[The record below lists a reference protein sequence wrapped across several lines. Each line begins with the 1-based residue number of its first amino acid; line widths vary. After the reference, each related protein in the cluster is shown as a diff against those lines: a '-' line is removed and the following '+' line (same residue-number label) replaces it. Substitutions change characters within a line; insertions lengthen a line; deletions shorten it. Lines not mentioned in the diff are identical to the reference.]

1 MGIGES
7 LAGVYSKAEE
17 SFYNFADWLDEK
29 GIPVYSVLTPM
40 EENGIPAF
48 PVAIAIV
55 LLLVAALFWFFVFP
69 TSVTTIRLTITD
81 DSAQALSGVTIKIV
95 DESAKEWFNGKKG
108 NGDSIE
114 LKGVS
119 AGATLS
125 FTGSKEGFETDFTP
139 QQVRGPIVEVSLR
152 LAKQTE
158 NIIARMRLVD
168 SKTGTAVPNAKV
180 TFKWGI
186 SEVRQA
192 TSDQN
197 GFVATPSV
205 PANEEITVEVIADN
219 YEPAMQTMRFSNSND
234 VPAFSLEP
242 KKTASFGSGN
252 LIIKT
257 FDKTTKEALS
267 DVRIEISNPQTEQ
280 GLALATTTNGQFA
293 LDLPLGT
300 VYKIKASKPGYA
312 TFVSQEQTLR
322 ENPTQVNIELLQGG
336 NQFHV
341 NVVEKDSNIAVF
353 DATVRVYSGQ
363 GQLLDEKKT
372 PFIGSVDFT
381 GLSPDKNYYI
391 TGSKGGFVPQ
401 TLFVSPF
408 ETSEVTLVLEAAD
421 ASNTGTLNILVT
433 DSTGFPG
440 NNAGLEFF
448 ELVIGKPIP
457 LGLPNKITESD
468 GFASIEQAPANRNLF
483 VVARKGL
490 EMGDGNIFIQ
500 AGTENNLAIKMM
512 PIATAKILFVLDLE
526 GNPFVEGMALVE
538 SVTGEALLDANLSEE
553 GGTAFDAKNY
563 KAVNVT
569 ITDRDGNAFSEQV
582 NVEGKREITVQWP
595 PVNSTELA
603 PPIEF
608 LGIEDSSGKPVE
620 GITPNA
626 DYWLKFRVDWVKGE
640 YRGGIHI
647 RVGNDQTKFSDSEEI
662 GITGFDASNV
672 ASFFYSLSYSA
683 FPAPGNEATDFGN
696 IGKAGSF
703 NKWLELYY
711 NNPIGSQAFRVKIQ
725 LKEGFSQLT
734 IPIHYRAWTRLN
746 NQFFRN
752 PEDAELGQDAFVST
766 KTSLYAKTIDKE
778 VSLFSEK
785 QQCQQNVCAEYR
797 FLSEDGE
804 TFSKEEFRALRG
816 KKYALE
822 INLRAKEE
830 TNVTL
835 QASTDKKNPKVFFTG
850 SEVETFT
857 EFLDS
862 SEPAPFVEVPSI
874 SILPNSVR
882 SARLYFKP
890 AKAGN
895 AFIKSEI
902 LGENLGISKD
912 FYFNIFEQGEMKIS
926 IEPETVTLG
935 EPFTVVLLDTN
946 RSKPVTDATIHI
958 MDEKGGIVASA
969 VGNNSQGNGMNG
981 RYSFSDSI
989 GAGVY
994 KIRAT
999 AFGFAPT
1006 ETELVISANN
1016 VLKLPE
1022 EISIV
1027 IPKGQATMEASAS
1040 IENLSTL
1047 TLTDVTIEMKKPENW
1062 PSELDALIGAPSS
1075 LRAGQ
1080 KGTMD
1085 ITAQYAGDQN
1095 KRVSGTAEL
1104 VARAT
1109 VSGKYPAIA
1118 TSRFILSYN
1127 QPFDPNCLVFDQPN
1141 LTVFLAA
1148 NAPLGSEGQV
1158 FSPYGTGYGSGR
1170 QAPQYSPLTQNQYYN
1185 NPEQFNSN
1193 YPQQYATD
1201 SDFSYYQ
1208 RQPYSPNY
1216 NNSQYAPNTPYTGS
1230 GRIYSPNVYSES
1242 DQTAKEIELQVTNN
1256 CPQALQLTAQAIP
1269 KTGQLKDTGLNIE
1282 VSPFAI
1288 QPNETI
1294 KTTVRVSSQRD
1305 RALPQQETREF
1316 DLQFQS
1322 NVVGKTLP
1330 LKVILWDSRFALAV
1344 RNSVVLFLS
1353 QSKKGEPIIASEPL
1367 FMRNIG
1373 AEDIKNLDI
1382 EIGDSYLEGVGLR
1395 TIPDGRIPVLE
1406 KGRVVFPPKLVVAEK
1421 KGGTDKGRMVHSYL
1435 AITGEI
1441 NGKRYLLRT
1450 VDVWINVSAKDC
1462 LFLTPVDDLEFVSSS
1477 QLVIDKKVKVRNT
1490 CEEPVRVVG
1499 IEPSQLGAVELH
1511 LIPIAS
1517 DYLDRDREAEF
1528 ILRLSRFGDYKNENV
1543 GISVAGL
1550 TQLTQKFISSN
1561 RLSAKMELGEKAVS
1575 TIATSNPYEISVCK
1589 ETGASGTEKTSVR
1602 FPKITRNAD
1611 CSKGYCDAVQ
1621 AAEFLAKKLDEKINQ
1636 AQNVIGKSANQLEN
1650 FHGCVNTAE
1659 QKACTFTEL
1668 GVPSD
1673 GFDLFLQNDQLTIDL
1688 LQKQFGEKG
1697 PATLANYGVSYC
1709 PRPECEIKSIARTG
1723 FPNYLYVSTGFRGCG
1738 RYRVKLNGA
1747 AYVQQNQIRNE
1758 AFILAVNVQNR
1769 ELTGECINAIENVMN
1784 FLPIDSGMTAESPFG
1799 SWLGLIE
1806 ADSELQATGKAFAK
1820 ELFGTEEGRVVS
1832 GSQSNNL
1839 RIQYGDVPNGLVKVE
1854 LAPETTTDEPKTII
1868 ATINQA
1874 LKVEGKNKEDLAKE
1888 AAQAIAALKKQQIQE
1903 GKGCIAQDHSYFIL
1917 GSAAKLGELMLGG
1930 PEIMNV
1936 LPHQTNCIDLN
1947 ITSPI
1952 REGVKLKTNRDEVF
1966 QTNSGI
1972 AKIVFKQGK
1981 EGREI
1986 PEGETIALEF
1996 SEKEKKYVGSVS
2008 LCIEGNEQ
2016 FAFARTAKP
2025 LEVTAQSA
2033 IDSLRTSNTKKIR
2046 YQICGIHPA
2055 DLVKKLKDLQPG
2067 DHYATV
2073 VWKGPPDSVPI
2084 SEITNALGESGEL
2097 KPGDP
2102 LLQGSGIDPGK
2113 QLSGKQLAK
2122 DKQIGAVLGFPI
2134 PGVGGEWNAKSYLP
2148 ACIAVSAFCN
2158 GIRTAGFFG
2167 WLWGPLLDCGFPATW
2182 MMADHVGGLKAAKEF
2197 ISQKLG
2203 GVSKGI
2209 LDKMEGLFPGNSAK
2223 NAELLEGA
2231 TIGVSAH
2238 SILKGLQYINYLNP
2252 KSVQR
2257 VAADRLASDIADQV
2271 VEEQMKGRGFWRTTG
2286 RIGTAGIYGGPQGEL
2301 KKIIADELEKNIRKG
2316 IAEKVG
2322 GHKWPL
2328 GRTLVKADEKIIGE
2342 ITAKAVSETN
2352 LDSKILDFAI
2362 KNQGQLKS
2370 GSMLASKAGSIDDL
2384 AVTKLAEDFATVKIE
2399 GVSGAKYG
2407 DLLTNIKFDDI
2418 AIKDAATGSLKLNET
2433 KSLMW
2438 DRYMDKVRSN
2448 KGWAKLTPQA
2458 QSEIRDAIKTEFED
2472 VLSRVASPP
2481 PGEQALADAFEESV
2495 SDSTRSLSSL
2505 DITST
2510 GNAGKVANAMADQ
2523 IEAKS
2528 GKSLGSTRATVVQK
2542 MQTALDSQ
2550 VYTKEAALKQGIAA
2564 APDEVKE
2571 GLRNSFK
2578 NEVKDITKDLLA
2590 GKSSEKGIGLF
2601 RRTKNFFRGL
2611 VRGVVCGAAAN
2622 YAGLWVAQESLQEPS
2637 QPKTGSVQVA
2647 GQPVLGSDGQPQRT
2661 ADGPVKRDIVFEN
2674 GATYKIRMTETKNAN
2689 GTTTKWPEITKV
2701 TDPNGIPS
2709 NASFLNTDCEGKAA
2723 ERGLEGTELKLE
2735 PIAGQATKNEETSY
2749 QLTSQTIKQAA
2760 DQHHIPNALLVAMLV
2775 LEQKYSFP
2783 GEQDPT
2789 NSWLNNPRGSSEAI
2803 ERAATKLQGAP
2814 YKSESDVDLR
2824 ETIAKYYSQSE
2835 KAPDAFVNEGMQQ
2848 YRKWSS
2854 FKPVEKQK

>member
-1 MGIGES
+1 M
-7 LAGVYSKAEE
+7 
-17 SFYNFADWLDEK
+17 
-29 GIPVYSVLTPM
+29 
-40 EENGIPAF
+40 
-48 PVAIAIV
+48 
-55 LLLVAALFWFFVFP
+55 
-69 TSVTTIRLTITD
+69 
-81 DSAQALSGVTIKIV
+81 
-95 DESAKEWFNGKKG
+95 AKKN
-108 NGDSIE
+108 NGDSLE
-114 LKGVS
+114 LNGVP
-119 AGATLS
+119 AGTTLRI
-125 FTGSKEGFETDFTP
+125 TGSKEGFEAGFTS
-139 QQVRGPIVEVSLR
+139 QQVRGSIVEASLQ

-158 NIIARMRLVD
+158 NIIAKMRLVD
-168 SKTGTAVPNAKV
+168 SKTGTAVPNAQV
-180 TFKWGI
+180 TFKWGLDN
-186 SEVRQA
+186 VRQA

-197 GFVATPSV
+197 GFVSMPSV

-219 YEPAMQTMRFSNSND
+219 YEPAMQTMRFANSND

-242 KKTASFGSGN
+242 KRTASFGSGN

-267 DVRIEISNPQTEQ
+267 DVLIEISNPQTEQ

-293 LDLPLGT
+293 LDLPMGT
-300 VYKIKASKPGYA
+300 IYKIKAGKAGYA

-381 GLSPDKNYYI
+381 GLSADKNYYI
-391 TGSKGGFVPQ
+391 TGSKDGYVPQ

-408 ETSEVTLVLEAAD
+408 ETSEVTLVLESAD

-448 ELVIGKPIP
+448 ELVVGKPIP

-468 GFASIEQAPANRNLF
+468 GFASIEQAPANRNLY

-500 AGTENNLAIKMM
+500 AGTENNLAIKMK
-512 PIATAKILFVLDLE
+512 PVATAKTLIVLDVE
-526 GNPFVEGMALVE
+526 GNPFTNGNALLE
-538 SVTGEALLDANLSEE
+538 SVTGEVLFDGNLSEE
-553 GGTAFDAKNY
+553 GTTQFDAKNY
-563 KAVNVT
+563 KAVNITV
-569 ITDRDGNAFSEQV
+569 TDRDGNSFSEQV

-595 PVNSTELA
+595 PMNSTELA

-608 LGIEDSSGKPVE
+608 LGIEDSEGKPVE

-640 YRGGIHI
+640 YRGGVHI
-647 RVGNDQTKFSDSEEI
+647 RVGNDQTKFSDSEEV
-662 GITGFDASNV
+662 GITGFDASNI

-683 FPAPGNEATDFGN
+683 FPAPGNEAADFGN
-696 IGKAGSF
+696 AGKAGSF
-703 NKWLELYY
+703 NKWLELYS
-711 NNPIGSQAFRVKIQ
+711 NNPSGSQAFRVKIK

-734 IPIHYRAWTRLN
+734 IPIHYRSWAKLN
-746 NQFFRN
+746 GKFFRN
-752 PEDAELGQDAFVST
+752 PEDPELGTEYFVST
-766 KTSLYAKTIDKE
+766 KTSLYAKTFDQD

-785 QQCQQNVCAEYR
+785 QQCEQNVCAEYR

-804 TFSKEEFRALRG
+804 VFSKDDFKALRG

-822 INLRAKEE
+822 INLRAKEK
-830 TNVTL
+830 TDLTL
-835 QASTDKKNPKVFFTG
+835 RASTDKKSPKVFFTG

-862 SEPAPFVEVPSI
+862 TEPAPFVEVPSV
-874 SILPNSVR
+874 SVLPNSLR

-890 AKAGN
+890 IKAGN
-895 AFIKSEI
+895 ASIKSEI
-902 LGENLGISKD
+902 LGENLGITQD
-912 FYFNIFEQGEMKIS
+912 FYFNIFEQGEMLLS
-926 IEPETVTLG
+926 IEPTTVLLG
-935 EPFTVVLLDTN
+935 QPFTVVIKDQN
-946 RSKPVTDATIHI
+946 HDKAVTSATIHI
-958 MDEKGGIVASA
+958 MDEKGSIVAST

-994 KIRAT
+994 KIEAT
-999 AFGFAPT
+999 AFGFAPNQI
-1006 ETELVISANN
+1006 ELTISANN

-1027 IPKGQATMEASAS
+1027 IPKGQASMEASAF
-1040 IENLSTL
+1040 IENASTL
-1047 TLTDVTIEMKKPENW
+1047 TLTDVTVEMKKPENW

-1104 VARAT
+1104 VAAAT
-1109 VSGKYPAIA
+1109 VSGKYPAVA
-1118 TSRFILSYN
+1118 TSRLILSYN
-1127 QPFDPNCLVFDQPN
+1127 QPFDPNCLVFDQTA

-1148 NAPLGSEGQV
+1148 NSPLGSEGQV
-1158 FSPYGTGYGSGR
+1158 YSPYGTGYGYG
-1170 QAPQYSPLTQNQYYN
+1170 QAPSYSPLTQNQYYS
-1185 NPEQFNSN
+1185 NPQQYNSN
-1193 YPQQYATD
+1193 YPQQFASGQD
-1201 SDFSYYQ
+1201 SSYYQ
-1208 RQPYSPNY
+1208 QQPYSPNY
-1216 NNSQYAPNTPYTGS
+1216 NNSQFTPNSPYTGS
-1230 GRIYSPNVYSES
+1230 GRIYSNTYSEY

-1269 KTGQLKDTGLNIE
+1269 KTGQLKDSGLNIE

-1294 KTTVRVSSQRD
+1294 KTTVRVSNQRN
-1305 RALPQQETREF
+1305 RALPQQETKEF
-1316 DLQFQS
+1316 NLQFKS
-1322 NVVGKTLP
+1322 NVVSKTLP
-1330 LKVILWDSRFALAV
+1330 LKVVLWDSRFALAV
-1344 RNSVVLFLS
+1344 TNSVVLFLS
-1353 QSKKGEPIIASEPL
+1353 QSKKGEPIVASSPL

-1373 AEDIKNLDI
+1373 AEDIKNLEI

-1395 TIPDGRIPVLE
+1395 TIPDGRIPLLE

-1421 KGGTDKGRMVHSYL
+1421 KGGTEKGRLVHSFL

-1441 NGKRYLLRT
+1441 DGKRYLLRT

-1462 LFLTPVDDLEFVSSS
+1462 LFLTPVDDLEFISPS

-1561 RLSAKMELGEKAVS
+1561 RLQAKMELGEKAARTGLAS
-1575 TIATSNPYEISVCK
+1575 EPYSVNVCK

-1636 AQNVIGKSANQLEN
+1636 AQNVIGKSNNQLEN
-1650 FHGCVNTAE
+1650 FVGCVNTAE

-1668 GVPSD
+1668 GVPSES
-1673 GFDLFLQNDQLTIDL
+1673 FDLFLQNDQLTIDL

-1697 PATLANYGVSYC
+1697 PATLVNYGVSYC
-1709 PRPECEIKSIARTG
+1709 PGLECEIKSIAQTG
-1723 FPNYLYVSTGFRGCG
+1723 FPNYLYVSNGFRGCG
-1738 RYRVKLNGA
+1738 RYTVKLNGA

-1758 AFILAVNVQNR
+1758 AFILAVNVKNR
-1769 ELTGECINAIENVMN
+1769 ELTPECINAIENVMN
-1784 FLPIDSGMTAESPFG
+1784 FLPVDSGMTAESPFG

-1820 ELFGTEEGRVVS
+1820 ELFGTEEGRVVL

-1874 LKVEGKNKEDLAKE
+1874 LKVEGKNKEEVAKE
-1888 AAQAIAALKKQQIQE
+1888 AAQAIGALKKQQIQE
-1903 GKGCIAQDHSYFIL
+1903 GKGCIAADHSYFIL
-1917 GSAAKLGELMLGG
+1917 GSAAKLGELVLGG
-1930 PEIMNV
+1930 PDLVNV
-1936 LPHQTNCIDLN
+1936 LPHQTNCVDLN
-1947 ITSPI
+1947 IASPI

-1966 QTNSGI
+1966 QTNAGI
-1972 AKIVFKQGK
+1972 AKIVFRQGK
-1981 EGREI
+1981 EGMEI
-1986 PEGETIALEF
+1986 PEGETVSLEF
-1996 SEKEKKYVGSVS
+1996 SEKEKKYLGSVA

-2016 FAFARTAKP
+2016 FEFARTAKP
-2025 LEVTAQSA
+2025 LEVTAQSTA
-2033 IDSLRTSNTKKIR
+2033 DSLRQSNTKKIR
-2046 YQICGIHPA
+2046 YQICGIHPM
-2055 DLVKKLKDLQPG
+2055 DLVKKLSTLQPG

-2073 VWKGPPDSVPI
+2073 VWKGPPDTVPL
-2084 SEITNALGESGEL
+2084 SEVANTLGSSGQL
-2097 KPGDP
+2097 KKDDP

-2148 ACIAVSAFCN
+2148 ACFAVSALCN
-2158 GIRTAGFFG
+2158 GIRTAGFLG
-2167 WLWGPLLDCGFPATW
+2167 WLWGPVLDCGFPAAW
-2182 MMADHVGGLKAAKEF
+2182 MIADHVGELKQAKEF

-2203 GVSKGI
+2203 SVSKGI
-2209 LDKMEGLFPGNSAK
+2209 LDKIEGFFPGNDAK
-2223 NAELLEGA
+2223 KDELLEGA
-2231 TIGVSAH
+2231 TVGVSAH
-2238 SILKGLQYINYLNP
+2238 SLLKGLQYNNYLNP
-2252 KSVQR
+2252 ASGKA
-2257 VAADRLASDIADQV
+2257 AADRLASDIADQV
-2271 VEEQMKGRGFWRTTG
+2271 VEEQMKGRILPF
-2286 RIGTAGIYGGPQGEL
+2286 GPQREL
-2301 KKIIADELEKNIRKG
+2301 KKLISTELEKNIRKG
-2316 IAEKVG
+2316 VEEKIG
-2322 GHKWPL
+2322 GHKWIG
-2328 GRTLVKADEKIIGE
+2328 GRSALKANAKTLEE
-2342 ITAKAVSETN
+2342 ITQKAVEETN

-2362 KNQGQLKS
+2362 KNQSQLKS
-2370 GSMLASKAGSIDDL
+2370 GSTLAGKSSSIDDL
-2384 AVTKLAEDFATVKIE
+2384 AAKKLAEDFATVKIE
-2399 GVSGAKYG
+2399 GITTGGKYG

-2418 AIKDAATGSLKLNET
+2418 AVKDAADNLQLDQT
-2433 KSLMW
+2433 KAVMW
-2438 DRYMDKVRSN
+2438 DRYMDKVRGN
-2448 KGWAKLTPQA
+2448 KGWTKLTPQA
-2458 QSEIRDAIKTEFED
+2458 QNEIRDAIKQEFQD
-2472 VLSRVASPP
+2472 VVGRIDSPP
-2481 PGEQALADAFEESV
+2481 PNAQALEDAFEEAV
-2495 SDSTRSLSSL
+2495 GDSTRKLAEL
-2505 DITST
+2505 DLTAT
-2510 GNAGKVANAMADQ
+2510 TNARKVANAMADS
-2523 IEAKS
+2523 IESKS
-2528 GKSLGSTRATVVQK
+2528 GKLLGEQKAVVIQR
-2542 MQTALDSQ
+2542 MQTALEGGSS
-2550 VYTKEAALKQGIAA
+2550 TEGAIKQGLGVPEI
-2564 APDEVKE
+2564 DDVKQ

-2578 NEVKDITKDLLA
+2578 NEIKDVTKDLLS
-2590 GKSSEKGIGLF
+2590 GKESGKGIGGF
-2601 RRTKNFFRGL
+2601 RRVRNFFRGL
-2611 VRGVVCGAAAN
+2611 VRGVVCAAAAN
-2622 YAGLWVAQESLQEPS
+2622 YAGLWMAQESLQAPS
-2637 QPKTGSVQVA
+2637 QPKTDSVQVP
-2647 GQPVLGSDGQPQRT
+2647 GQPVLGKDGQPQRT
-2661 ADGPVKRDIVFEN
+2661 ADGIVKRDIVFEN

-2689 GTTTKWPEITKV
+2689 GTTTKYPEITKV

-2735 PIAGQATKNEETSY
+2735 PIAGQASKSEEASY
-2749 QLTSQTIKQAA
+2749 QLTAQKISQAA
-2760 DQHHIPNALLVAMLV
+2760 SSQGIYNAIPDAFVVTALI
-2775 LEQKYSFP
+2775 LEQKYSHP
-2783 GEQDPT
+2783 NACDPQHQ
-2789 NSWLNNPRGSSEAI
+2789 WLNSPSNSDAVIQCAGLRMHQAVQVYPSSDIIAQQQ
-2803 ERAATKLQGAP
+2803 RAEPHLPDRTALAGQYDLETSFILYYNVDHPGLAGIDQLKAKLPAGYLNDALATYQ
-2814 YKSESDVDLR
+2814 
-2824 ETIAKYYSQSE
+2824 
-2835 KAPDAFVNEGMQQ
+2835 
-2848 YRKWSS
+2848 KWNS